1 MSDDYQY
8 RLMNEEDEWYMGPNG
23 EDPDDDNQENK
34 NKNLSLEEKLDT
46 MIADLEDQKKDK
58 EDEKRVVNFNRIM
71 LPIAIVVGIISIII
85 IIVL

>member
-46 MIADLEDQKKDK
+46 MIADLEDQKKEK
-58 EDEKRVVNFNRIM
+58 EDEKRGKKGKIKDEEGREVKKGEI
-71 LPIAIVVGIISIII
+71 
-85 IIVL
+85 

>member
-1 MSDDYQY
+1 MREDYKY
-8 RLMNEEDEWYMGPNG
+8 RLMNEEDEWYMGPKG

-46 MIADLEDQKKDK
+46 MIADLEDQKKEK